1 MDHSPDLTPE
11 NLPSSIPLFPL
22 AGAMLFPRWGLPLN
36 IFEPRYLNM
45 IDDAMDTH
53 RLVGMVQTVGGD
65 RVSPALAS
73 IGCIGRIMDHS
84 ETEDGRYLITLIGMV
99 RFRIDT
105 ELDATK
111 PYRQAQV
118 DYSPFT
124 DDLSEPKEFTSPDHD
139 MIITALKPYANAC
152 GLEANWDSVTNAN
165 IEELVSALCAGCP
178 FDVMEKQ
185 ALLEAPDLQS
195 RAKMLIQLM
204 TINTSQA
211 NKNGG
216 ASLQ

>member
-1 MDHSPDLTPE
+1 LDHNSDLTLDK
-11 NLPSSIPLFPL
+11 LPSSIPLFPL
-22 AGAMLFPRWGLPLN
+22 PGAMLFPRWGLPLN

-53 RLVGMVQTVGGD
+53 RLIGMVQTVGGD
-65 RVSPALAS
+65 RASPELAS
-73 IGCIGRIMDHS
+73 IGCVGRIMDHS

-124 DDLSEPKEFTSPDHD
+124 DDLADPQEFASPDHD
-139 MIITALKPYANAC
+139 MIITALEPYAKAC
-152 GLEANWDSVTNAN
+152 GLEANWDSVTNAS

-216 ASLQ
+216 ESLQ